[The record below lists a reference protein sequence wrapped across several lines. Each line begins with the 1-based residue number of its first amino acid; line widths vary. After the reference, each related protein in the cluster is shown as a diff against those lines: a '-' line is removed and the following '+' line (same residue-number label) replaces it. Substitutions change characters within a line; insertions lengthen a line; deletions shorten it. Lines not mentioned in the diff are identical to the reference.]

1 MSDSVDATR
10 ESESV
15 LNKLLLNVELLEN
28 RLPAPVEL
36 SENKLELEELLL
48 VEELLDSASR
58 TTRTGEKLLTVSMS
72 PCKLK

>member
-72 PCKLK
+72 P